1 MNSKIIIIKIF
12 KYLILTLNKFLSIF
26 KLIMVP
32 IHYYTPLTELK
43 IIPNHKLLEKAD
55 FSKINYDQS
64 ESLLFLD
71 NLIKHIQYFS
81 KLDHFNIGQLKQYVK
96 GYGYLESIILQSMIA
111 KIKPTKI
118 IEIGSGVSTF
128 CMISALK
135 DLDCEFEM
143 LVVDPFVSKQLEKLV
158 SKNSNITIIKEKAEN
173 VEIRD
178 YLNFNADFLFI
189 DTSHAVRPLGDVD
202 FIYNRLLPK
211 INNCII
217 HIHDIF
223 FPYLYQSNLKENP
236 WYQWSETQLLYCYLT
251 NNIKSKI
258 ILDTSE
264 LFHNKKEVFTKIFP
278 NVKLAKFEKGLR
290 IDKDK
295 DRYFP
300 ASIYLEQ

>member
-1 MNSKIIIIKIF
+1 MNLKIIIIKIL
-12 KYLILTLNKFLSIF
+12 KYLTLTLNRFLSIF
-26 KLIMVP
+26 KLIIVP

-64 ESLLFLD
+64 ESLLFLN

-81 KLDHFNIGQLKQYVK
+81 KLDHFNIGQLKQYGK

-128 CMISALK
+128 CMISALR
-135 DLDCEFEM
+135 DLDYEFEM
-143 LVVDPFVSKQLEKLV
+143 LVVDPFVSSQLEKLV
-158 SKNSNITIIKEKAEN
+158 NKNSNITIIKEKAEN
-173 VEIRD
+173 LQISE

-211 INNCII
+211 ISNCII

-251 NNIKSKI
+251 NNSKSKI
-258 ILDTSE
+258 ILDMSE

-278 NVKLAKFEKGLR
+278 KAKLAKFEKGLR

>member
-1 MNSKIIIIKIF
+1 MNLKTIVIKIF
-12 KYLILTLNKFLSIF
+12 KFLILTLNKFLRIF
-26 KLIMVP
+26 KLIIVP

-43 IIPNHKLLEKAD
+43 NIPNHKLLEKAD

-64 ESLLFLD
+64 KSLLFL
-71 NLIKHIQYFS
+71 NSLEKHIKYFS
-81 KLDHFNIGQLKQYVK
+81 KLDQFNSGQSNKYGK
-96 GYGYLESIILQSMIA
+96 GYGYLESIILQSMIV
-111 KIKPTKI
+111 KMKPKKI

-128 CMISALK
+128 CMLSALK
-135 DLDCEFEM
+135 DLNYNFEM
-143 LVVDPFVSKQLEKLV
+143 LIIDPFISKELETLV
-158 SKNSNITIIKEKAEN
+158 SKNSNINIIKEKAEN
-173 VEIRD
+173 LELNN
-178 YLNFNADFLFI
+178 YLDFNADFLFI
-189 DTSHAVRPLGDVD
+189 DTSHAVKPLCDVD
-202 FIYNRLLPK
+202 FIYNRLLPN

-251 NNIKSKI
+251 NNNHSKI

-264 LFHNKKEVFTKIFP
+264 LFHNRKDVLGKLFP
-278 NVKLAKFEKGLR
+278 NIKLAKFEKGLR

-300 ASIYLEQ
+300 ASIYLQQ

>member
-12 KYLILTLNKFLSIF
+12 KYLILTLNKLLSIF
-26 KLIMVP
+26 KLILVP

-81 KLDHFNIGQLKQYVK
+81 KLDHFNIGQLKQYGK

-111 KIKPTKI
+111 KSKPTKI

-135 DLDCEFEM
+135 DLDYKFEM

-158 SKNSNITIIKEKAEN
+158 NKNSNITIIKEKAEN
-173 VEIRD
+173 VQIRD

-223 FPYLYQSNLKENP
+223 FPYLYQSNLKDNP

>member
-81 KLDHFNIGQLKQYVK
+81 KLDHFNIGQLKQYGK